1 MSLSLC
7 PSWVLLQE
15 ALCEAEAELETEGD
29 GDGEVEGEVETET
42 EYPAVIVEPV
52 PSAGRLEQ
60 CFAAQVLVYDDQ
72 TYLMQGVAQEQEVET
87 EMVES
92 GKGFSPLW
100 PISLVSLTLDAM
112 PDTLREWEVK
122 GAVPLYSRNWLHRM
136 RFDLTLTYL
145 VRVWIIMTSC
155 KQQISW
161 FHSRISNTRAE
172 RWSVSSFRIKV

>member
-1 MSLSLC
+1 M
-7 PSWVLLQE
+7 LLQE

-29 GDGEVEGEVETET
+29 GEVEGEVETEA

-100 PISLVSLTLDAM
+100 PNLLVFLIL
-112 PDTLREWEVK
+112 
-122 GAVPLYSRNWLHRM
+122 GLH
-136 RFDLTLTYL
+136 
-145 VRVWIIMTSC
+145 
-155 KQQISW
+155 QIC
-161 FHSRISNTRAE
+161 
-172 RWSVSSFRIKV
+172 